1 MSTRIAELEKLYR
14 DALLNDV
21 IPFWER
27 YSIDSECGGYFTC
40 LDRAGRVYDTDKF
53 MWPQAR
59 QVWMFSRLYNSVEK
73 RPRWLEIARHGADF
87 LERYGRDESGDWY
100 FSLTRQGRPLVQ
112 PYNWFSD
119 SFGAIAFAQ
128 YHLATGEP
136 RARDIAV
143 QTFHNMLRRL
153 ANPKGIYNKQ
163 VPGTRGLR
171 SMAFPMI
178 LINVCR
184 EFEGVVDRA
193 ELDRTR
199 DAAVREIMTLH
210 LDRQRGIPFDNV
222 APDGSHVDCFEGRTI
237 IPGHGIEAMWFV
249 MDAVRGRGDRETI
262 ETAARAVLK
271 MLEFGWDE
279 RYGGIYYFRD
289 VEDKPPP
296 QLEWDQKLW
305 WVHLETLIALLMA
318 WSLTGWKECREWFDR
333 VHEYT
338 WRVFPDPGYG
348 EWWGYLNR
356 TGQVLLECKGGKWK
370 GCFHLPRALW
380 LCADELATLGNTAS
394 CRGTAFQA
402 VMHGQDAHA
411 TGDHG
416 QDAHATENHGQDA
429 HGTEGKG

>member
-1 MSTRIAELEKLYR
+1 
-14 DALLNDV
+14 
-21 IPFWER
+21 
-27 YSIDSECGGYFTC
+27 
-40 LDRAGRVYDTDKF
+40 
-53 MWPQAR
+53 
-59 QVWMFSRLYNSVEK
+59 
-73 RPRWLEIARHGADF
+73 
-87 LERYGRDESGDWY
+87 
-100 FSLTRQGRPLVQ
+100 
-112 PYNWFSD
+112 
-119 SFGAIAFAQ
+119 
-128 YHLATGEP
+128 
-136 RARDIAV
+136 
-143 QTFHNMLRRL
+143 
-153 ANPKGIYNKQ
+153 
-163 VPGTRGLR
+163 
-171 SMAFPMI
+171 
-178 LINVCR
+178 
-184 EFEGVVDRA
+184 
-193 ELDRTR
+193 
-199 DAAVREIMTLH
+199 MTLH